1 MRGIFVA
8 LATVSLT
15 ACVAGGGTPVPTDV
29 CGAENMQALV
39 GQPEAALKGSVFT
52 GPVRILHPN
61 DAATMAYSGDRI
73 NFVIDANGVISR
85 VYCG

>member
-8 LATVSLT
+8 LTSVTLS

-39 GQPEAALKGSVFT
+39 GQPEAALKGSVFN
-52 GPVRILHPN
+52 GPVSIIHPN
-61 DAATMAYSGDRI
+61 DAVTMDYSGARI
-73 NFVIDANGVISR
+73 NFVIDAKGTISR

>member
-15 ACVAGGGTPVPTDV
+15 ACVAGGGTSVPTDV
-29 CGAENMQALV
+29 CGAANMQSFV
-39 GQPEAALKGSVFT
+39 GQPESALKGSSFT

-61 DAATMAYSGDRI
+61 DAATMDYSGGRI